1 MVSIGL
7 RRSAGLGFGMRT
19 TASAALL
26 ACMFSQTARAD
37 PVTDWNQR
45 AFATMATLRVGETG
59 LARTQAIMHTAMYE
73 AASTQTPASD
83 GGIAQQAAA
92 HAAAHRVLTGL
103 YPAQRASLDAVFDS
117 TLKGL
122 PDGAAKSDG
131 LAAGEKAASAI
142 LAARQSDGYSSV
154 VADTYRPV
162 TSPGV
167 YISTDLPVASQ
178 LGSIKPLAL
187 KSVSQFRPGPPPKL
201 VTTLWARDYNETM
214 SLGDIVSRTRSE
226 WQTETARFWAKSSGV
241 TAWNMVARSLAA
253 AKPLPLVE
261 SARLFMN
268 LNVASFDAYLA
279 VFEAKYFYGFWRPI
293 TAIRNGDIDGNPA
306 TERVASWLP
315 LITTPMFP
323 EYPCAHCIIAGAAG
337 AVLKGTF
344 GSGAVPEFVL
354 ETPEMPG
361 VARKYTAIQQVQDEE
376 GMSRIYAGVHFRN
389 SIEVADDMGRRIGEF
404 VLTKYLH

>member
-1 MVSIGL
+1 MATV
-7 RRSAGLGFGMRT
+7 
-19 TASAALL
+19 SAALL

-37 PVTDWNQR
+37 PVTDWNQQ
-45 AFATMATLRVGETG
+45 AFATMAALRVGETG
-59 LARTQAIMHTAMYE
+59 LARTQAIMHTAIYE
-73 AASTQTPASD
+73 AASAQTSASD

-103 YPAQRASLDAVFDS
+103 YPAQTASLDAVFDS

-122 PDGAAKSDG
+122 PEGTAKSEG

-167 YISTDLPVASQ
+167 YITTDLPVASL

-201 VTTLWARDYNETM
+201 ITALWARDYNETM
-214 SLGDIVSRTRSE
+214 SLGDIVSRTRTE

-241 TAWNMVARSLAA
+241 AAWNMVARSLVA

-261 SARLFMN
+261 RARLFMN

-344 GSGAVPEFVL
+344 GPGAVPEFVL

-361 VARKYTAIQQVQDEE
+361 VTRKYTAIQQVQDEE
-376 GMSRIYAGVHFRN
+376 GMSRIWAGVHFRN

-404 VLTKYLH
+404 VQTKYLH